1 MASPSSNFSN
11 NGTSMDRQIQHPKK
25 LREAV
30 EYWGALMGF
39 ALIGYKAIPVP
50 MKSPSAVTHFQ
61 LSN

>member
-1 MASPSSNFSN
+1 
-11 NGTSMDRQIQHPKK
+11 MDRQIQHPKK